1 MGYKQGGAVSDVQ
14 PFMED
19 LQQVAQVPGGIDMLM
34 TIAAEELGGEQGGK
48 TKQLRLYEMGGGVEY
63 QEGGLAEAAQQTQGG
78 GRGDD
83 SMMLHLSPE
92 EYEAITSMWG
102 EPDINPNTG
111 IPEYGFLSK
120 LWKGIKKTVK
130 KIVKSPLFSFIAPIA
145 LNFFVPGAGA
155 WVGNLIGAGKNAAL
169 VGNTLIRAGIGGVS
183 GGKEGALAGAVSG
196 LTMGGAG
203 AKLGAKLG
211 LEGTAAKYAGD
222 ALIGGTASS
231 VGGGDFAEGA
241 LGQAVQSFIQPGM
254 EKGVESALGA
264 VFPGQGG
271 MKGEFDV
278 TPGSMTAAPT
288 VDPFTGEV
296 TTMLPQTLVDPA
308 GAIIEGAGGTPPAP
322 GFLSRA
328 GSWIKE
334 NPMLAAAGA
343 AGLYGA
349 TTGGGETTDQPPP
362 FPPGFQEGLP
372 PFEFNREQ
380 QSLMPAENYYT
391 YGQVGSPQ
399 QGEHQFFA
407 PNALPGPAGEVT
419 PAAAPPGPGGR
430 PGGPRQWQVGPGGG
444 AMAQMMRD
452 LQAQGA
458 APGFQGGGYA
468 RGAGSGRDD
477 TIEALLSDGEYVM
490 DAETVS
496 LLGDGSNDAGAA
508 RLDEMREELR
518 RHKGRELS
526 KGKFS
531 QDARRPMQYLKKGG
545 YARSS
550 RYKKGGTVNSRRVAR
565 AIARAAKGEK

>member
-1 MGYKQGGAVSDVQ
+1 MGYKEGGSISDVQ

-19 LQQVAQVPGGIDMLM
+19 LQQITQVPGAVEMLM
-34 TIAAEELGGEQGGK
+34 TVAAEELGGQQGGK
-48 TKQLRLYEMGGGVEY
+48 TKQLRLYEMGGPVGFDN
-63 QEGGLAEAAQQTQGG
+63 GGLAQAAQMTQGG

-155 WVGNLIGAGKNAAL
+155 WVGNLIGAGKNAAM

-211 LEGTAAKYAGD
+211 LEGTAARYAGD
-222 ALIGGTASS
+222 ALIGGAGSS
-231 VGGGDFAEGA
+231 LAGGDFAEGA
-241 LGQAVQSFIQPGM
+241 MGQAMNTFMQPQM
-254 EKGVESALGA
+254 EKAVEGGLETIFG
-264 VFPGQGG
+264 PQGQGG
-271 MKGEFDV
+271 MKGEFPSE
-278 TPGSMTAAPT
+278 TPTGSMTAAPT
-288 VDPFTGEV
+288 VDPFTGKT

-308 GAIIEGAGGTPPAP
+308 GALIEGAGGTPVKP

-349 TTGGGETTDQPPP
+349 TTGGGETTEGPPQL
-362 FPPGFQEGLP
+362 PPEFTEELP
-372 PFEFNREQ
+372 PFEFGREQ
-380 QSLMPAENYYT
+380 QSLLPAENYYT
-391 YGQVGSPQ
+391 YGQQGAPQ
-399 QGEHQFFA
+399 MGEHQFFD
-407 PNALPGPAGEVT
+407 PNALPSPAPEGG
-419 PAAAPPGPGGR
+419 AAAAGAQPMFGGQ
-430 PGGPRQWQVGPGGG
+430 PIGPGGG
-444 AMAQMMRD
+444 AIADMMRR
-452 LQAQGA
+452 LAAQGRGT
-458 APGFQGGGYA
+458 GFQGGGYA
-468 RGAGSGRDD
+468 RGARSGRDD

-545 YARSS
+545 YARS
-550 RYKKGGTVNSRRVAR
+550 RYKSGGRVSNKSIAW
-565 AIARAAKGEK
+565 AMARAAKGEK